1 MFIPIKIG
9 ELSYSELPRNTIIQ
23 GLSGTVSSLSASK
36 YKILEDKYNILQKHI
51 YILPS
56 IFG

>member
-36 YKILEDKYNILQKHI
+36 YKILRNKYNIL
-51 YILPS
+51 
-56 IFG
+56 